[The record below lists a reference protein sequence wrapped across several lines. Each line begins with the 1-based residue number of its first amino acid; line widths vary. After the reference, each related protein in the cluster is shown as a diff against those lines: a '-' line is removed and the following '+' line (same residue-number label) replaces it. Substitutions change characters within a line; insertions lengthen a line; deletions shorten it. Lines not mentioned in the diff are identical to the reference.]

1 MRHFHF
7 PGRSTVHALNGMAA
21 TSHPLATLAAID
33 MLRAGGTAADATIAA
48 AAVLAVIE
56 PQSTG
61 LGGDGFILYAPGG
74 GDRIVA
80 YNGSGKAPAA
90 ATAEW
95 YLERGIKAIPLT
107 GPHAVTV
114 PGGVDAWAKL
124 LADHGRKGLDA
135 AVQPAIRAAADG
147 YVVAPRIGWDWAN
160 NLAKLQKGTNS
171 ARYLLPGGAAPKVG
185 DVIRQPELADTLR
198 LIASQG
204 RDAFYTGKVA
214 EDIVATLRG
223 VGGLHTL
230 DDFAG
235 QATEVATPIKTSYRG
250 HEIWQCPPNGPG
262 VTMLLILNILG
273 GFDLTKYA
281 PLSVE
286 RFHLEAEATRLAF
299 MAREREVGD
308 PRFVRVDVA
317 KLLSAEFAAEQRAKI
332 SLDRVA
338 ELPIVRPPA
347 HPSTAYIS
355 VVDKDRNACSFI
367 NSVAYAFGSA
377 VVAEK
382 TGILLQNRGAGF
394 RIEPGHPNCI
404 APGKRPL
411 HTIIPSLITRQGRAV
426 MPFGVMGGQYQPVGQ
441 VHVATNILDYGMD
454 LQEAIDLARGLHYE
468 GVYQLEA
475 SVPADTKHGL
485 EALGHQTTQLAE
497 PHGGG
502 QAIWIDWDRGT
513 LTGASDPRKDGC
525 ALGY

>member
-1 MRHFHF
+1 M
-7 PGRSTVHALNGMAA
+7 
-21 TSHPLATLAAID
+21 
-33 MLRAGGTAADATIAA
+33 
-48 AAVLAVIE
+48 
-56 PQSTG
+56 
-61 LGGDGFILYAPGG
+61 
-74 GDRIVA
+74 
-80 YNGSGKAPAA
+80 
-90 ATAEW
+90 
-95 YLERGIKAIPLT
+95 
-107 GPHAVTV
+107 
-114 PGGVDAWAKL
+114 
-124 LADHGRKGLDA
+124 
-135 AVQPAIRAAADG
+135 
-147 YVVAPRIGWDWAN
+147 
-160 NLAKLQKGTNS
+160 
-171 ARYLLPGGAAPKVG
+171 
-185 DVIRQPELADTLR
+185 
-198 LIASQG
+198 
-204 RDAFYTGKVA
+204 
-214 EDIVATLRG
+214 VATLRSL
-223 VGGLHTL
+223 GGLHTL
-230 DDFAG
+230 DDFSSHNA
-235 QATEVATPIKTSYRG
+235 EVTTPIKTSYRG

-262 VTMLLILNILG
+262 VTMLLMLNILG

-317 KLLSAEFAAEQRAKI
+317 KLLSAEFAAEQRARI
-332 SLDRVA
+332 SLERVA
-338 ELPIVRPPA
+338 DLPIVRPPA

-411 HTIIPSLITRQGRAV
+411 HTIIPSMMTRQGRVV
-426 MPFGVMGGQYQPVGQ
+426 MPFGVMGGQYQAVGQ

-454 LQEAIDLARGLHYE
+454 VQEAIDLPRGLHYE
-468 GVYQLEA
+468 GIYQLE
-475 SVPADTKHGL
+475 SGVPVEIKRGL
-485 EALGHQTTQLAE
+485 EALGHQTTQLPE

-502 QAIWIDWDRGT
+502 QAVWIDWERGT